1 MFIPINLSQYPETL
15 VESELFGHKKGAFT
29 GAVTDHKGL
38 FAMCG
43 NHSSV
48 FLDEIGD
55 TSIQVQIKLLQIL
68 QDRIF
73 SPVGSHKNEHFKGRV
88 IAATNKSIDELRLE
102 GRFRDDFY
110 YRLCSDCILVP
121 SLKQRIDENPSEINE
136 LISDKVEQITGHKA
150 PEIDRTV
157 KEVIDTELGKDYHWP
172 GNVRELEQCIR
183 RVIIKR
189 SYQGDK
195 MIKSMDE
202 KRKLFSDIESGSL
215 SATRL
220 LTAYCQILYSKYGSY
235 KDVARIT
242 GLDRRTV
249 KKHIDSYSA

>member
-1 MFIPINLSQYPETL
+1 
-15 VESELFGHKKGAFT
+15 
-29 GAVTDHKGL
+29 
-38 FAMCG
+38 
-43 NHSSV
+43 
-48 FLDEIGD
+48 
-55 TSIQVQIKLLQIL
+55 LLQIL

-73 SPVGSHKNEHFKGRV
+73 SPVGSHEKEHFKGRV

-121 SLKQRIDENPSEINE
+121 SLKQRIDENQAELDE
-136 LISDKVEQITGHKA
+136 LISHTVEQITGHKA
-150 PEIDRTV
+150 PELDRTV
-157 KEVIDTELGKDYHWP
+157 KEVIDTELGKGYHWP

-195 MIKSMDE
+195 IIKSMNE
-202 KRKLFSDIESGSL
+202 KRKLFSNIESGNL
-215 SATRL
+215 SAQHLITV
-220 LTAYCQILYSKYGSY
+220 YCQILYSKYGTY
-235 KDVARIT
+235 QDVARIT

-249 KKHIDSYSA
+249 KKHINSDSA